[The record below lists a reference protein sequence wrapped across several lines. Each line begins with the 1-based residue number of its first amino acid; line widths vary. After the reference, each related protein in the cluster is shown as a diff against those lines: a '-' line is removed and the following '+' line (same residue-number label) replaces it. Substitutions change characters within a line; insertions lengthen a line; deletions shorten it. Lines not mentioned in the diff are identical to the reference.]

1 MDCVVKAL
9 DLWDIE
15 VKILQAQKELE
26 GLHEMKESLL
36 CITPIQELCCNSSD
50 YTK

>member
-15 VKILQAQKELE
+15 LRILKAQKELE
-26 GLHEMKESLL
+26 GLHEMKESIL
-36 CITPIQELCCNSSD
+36 CISVIPELCCNSSE
-50 YTK
+50 YAE

>member
-1 MDCVVKAL
+1 MEEVAKAL

-15 VKILQAQKELE
+15 MKILKAQKELE

-36 CITPIQELCCNSSD
+36 CIPVIPELCCNSSD
-50 YTK
+50 YGK

>member
-15 VKILQAQKELE
+15 LRILKAQKELE

-36 CITPIQELCCNSSD
+36 CIPTIPELCCNSSD